1 MRFLGWDGAIARAR
15 QINEVCI
22 RLFGTVTFLSYAIII
37 HTLSLLYFY
46 YSSKCCN
53 ICLSLQYFVHIT
65 ISHCLLYDNGEFV
78 AAFPALCGFDS
89 ESKQFKFCCGGGEP
103 VATEKVC
110 AYE

>member
-1 MRFLGWDGAIARAR
+1 MFSCSKLRRWTESVSFLVR

-46 YSSKCCN
+46 YLSKCCN

-78 AAFPALCGFDS
+78 LYLLNCGTVR
-89 ESKQFKFCCGGGEP
+89 K
-103 VATEKVC
+103 
-110 AYE
+110 